1 MSKSKLIL
9 NRNRS
14 RYLHYVTVE
23 NLTVLSPLED
33 FETKRPARWG
43 KKVSKK
49 RIKLTK
55 KTAQSLQRA
64 QHVKE
69 KSGTSFFSFFFKVK
83 NLTIKNKRGKTLP
96 PPPPPDFLPILC
108 FCVIA

>member
-1 MSKSKLIL
+1 M
-9 NRNRS
+9 
-14 RYLHYVTVE
+14 E

-33 FETKRPARWG
+33 FEPGDPYAVG

-69 KSGTSFFSFFFKVK
+69 KSGTSFF
-83 NLTIKNKRGKTLP
+83 
-96 PPPPPDFLPILC
+96 C
-108 FCVIA
+108 FYSSNVSDD

>member
-1 MSKSKLIL
+1 MSTSKLIL
-9 NRNRS
+9 NRDRS

-55 KTAQSLQRA
+55 KTEQSLQRA
-64 QHVKE
+64 QHVIKE
-69 KSGTSFFSFFFKVK
+69 KSGTSFFSFFF
-83 NLTIKNKRGKTLP
+83 
-96 PPPPPDFLPILC
+96 F
-108 FCVIA
+108 